1 MSRQPNVIE
10 IYGNN
15 AAVLCP
21 GCPTIFIVSAV
32 VNKVNGRK
40 CPNCERWTANL
51 GKDLKVVTFSESSSV
66 PVLGDKG

>member
-1 MSRQPNVIE
+1 MSRQANVIE

-32 VNKVNGRK
+32 VNKKNGRT
-40 CPNCERWTANL
+40 CPGYKKWIA
-51 GKDLKVVTFSESSSV
+51 KLKQENGTVTFSEVADPASH
-66 PVLGDKG
+66 GKG